1 MAATN
6 VIFITL
12 FQDFYDPIFIFIFI
26 HAMSGIERQIKDYKL
41 DYSEQGIR

>member
-12 FQDFYDPIFIFIFI
+12 FQDFYDPIFIFI
-26 HAMSGIERQIKDYKL
+26 HAMSGIER
-41 DYSEQGIR
+41 